1 MYVRNINSII
11 RISEEEYA
19 ELALY
24 IITQMG
30 GGKYMGRYEV
40 KSNSEKTVKKTET
53 VMSGCFI
60 FSCKG
65 ECHSSCIGTAS
76 MKPIVSSMGKR

>member
-1 MYVRNINSII
+1 
-11 RISEEEYA
+11 
-19 ELALY
+19 
-24 IITQMG
+24 
-30 GGKYMGRYEV
+30 MGRYEV